1 MKNRLLTLFAII
13 ILTFAFSVTCF
24 AKESPTADQL
34 PEEETTSDSEG
45 GKNHSPNSPQTG
57 FDLALVCTAVITA
70 GGVALI
76 SKKKFSE
83 AE

>member
-1 MKNRLLTLFAII
+1 MKNKLMTLFAVLV
-13 ILTFAFSVTCF
+13 LTLAFSVTCF
-24 AKESPTADQL
+24 AKESPTARVIPD
-34 PEEETTSDSEG
+34 EEESTNDNG
-45 GKNHSPNSPQTG
+45 GNRSPQSPQTG
-57 FDLALVCTAVITA
+57 FDLTLGFVAVITA